1 MIKTK
6 IAFDFDGVIADTTK
20 KKQEWLK
27 KQNIELI
34 NVDKTSFYQDLKK
47 TMNKEKIDELYKKMG
62 EYIFTQETLME
73 TEAIEGA
80 IGIIKK
86 IANKYDIYIITAR
99 TQQLILHVKK
109 WLKKNDVEQNIK
121 KIISSSVEEKQDIC
135 YKENIKFLCDDD
147 IRHLEKEKIENRIL
161 FCSNKIRKYSKIQ
174 EVRSWREIEEI
185 LTKNKT
191 INKNIYY

>member
-34 NVDKTSFYQDLKK
+34 NVDRTSFYQELKK

-109 WLKKNDVEQNIK
+109 WLKKLK
-121 KIISSSVEEKQDIC
+121 
-135 YKENIKFLCDDD
+135 
-147 IRHLEKEKIENRIL
+147 
-161 FCSNKIRKYSKIQ
+161 
-174 EVRSWREIEEI
+174 
-185 LTKNKT
+185 
-191 INKNIYY
+191 

>member
-34 NVDKTSFYQDLKK
+34 NVDRTSFYQELKK

-121 KIISSSVEEKQDIC
+121 KIISSSV
-135 YKENIKFLCDDD
+135 
-147 IRHLEKEKIENRIL
+147 
-161 FCSNKIRKYSKIQ
+161 
-174 EVRSWREIEEI
+174 
-185 LTKNKT
+185 
-191 INKNIYY
+191 